1 MIFNAFFSHFFKK
14 SACFLYLY
22 VVYWLYKMRKDKNT
36 MKNFISATLIF
47 LGIAMMAGSAGDC
60 DGKCVENANSLL
72 EMFMYALGGLALMIS
87 GGFLILKTQ

>member
-1 MIFNAFFSHFFKK
+1 
-14 SACFLYLY
+14 
-22 VVYWLYKMRKDKNT
+22 MRKDKNT